1 MCITL
6 FTLSVST
13 DRKES
18 KNMNRVP
25 SYVISA
31 ALFLLPV
38 NEPRADAGAISSQNI
53 QATEVRADR
62 AAANDLDVLMSQGE
76 VRCPASERSLEP
88 TDPPTTS
95 ALDGGGQF
103 VASEHFREIASS
115 NAEVK
120 ISWLGATFKQRFLHK
135 IEDDES
141 GVLLRTFVLRK
152 SSGDAEIVAELSI
165 QNETKLGDLW
175 CLLSLQP
182 NGESGTL
189 LTNAV
194 PNVFYIR
201 DVDGILGAVDAVWG
215 GAGWEIGASS
225 VDGSARWLAGRQ
237 VISR

>member
-1 MCITL
+1 LAPFC
-6 FTLSVST
+6 FCC
-13 DRKES
+13 
-18 KNMNRVP
+18 P
-25 SYVISA
+25 WQA
-31 ALFLLPV
+31 
-38 NEPRADAGAISSQNI
+38 RADAGAIGPRNI
-53 QATEVRADR
+53 QATEPRADR
-62 AAANDLDVLMSQGE
+62 VAANELDVLMAQGE
-76 VRCPASERSLEP
+76 VRCPAFERSSDP

-95 ALDGGGQF
+95 ALNGGGQF
-103 VASEHFREIASS
+103 VASEHFKEIAASH
-115 NAEVK
+115 AEIK

-135 IEDDES
+135 IEADES

-152 SSGDAEIVAELSI
+152 SSPDAEIVAELSI

-175 CLLSLQP
+175 CLLTLQP

-201 DVDGILGAVDAVWG
+201 DADGILGVVDAVWG

-225 VDGSARWLAGRQ
+225 VDGSTQWLAGRQ